1 MSLPYLVD
9 PNEVIVRGARGQ
21 QSIPRHS
28 KGQLKKRQ
36 RRGNGISG
44 ICKQPARRLEGQK
57 KSEALPGNVREAV
70 LPVPKEPRDSL
81 TVLPRIP
88 PSYAI

>member
-1 MSLPYLVD
+1 MES
-9 PNEVIVRGARGQ
+9 NEVIVRGARGQ

-28 KGQLKKRQ
+28 NGQLKKKQ

-44 ICKQPARRLEGQK
+44 IWKQPARRLEGPK
-57 KSEALPGNVREAV
+57 KSEALPGTLRDAA
-70 LPVPKEPRDSL
+70 LPVPKEPRGSL

-88 PSYAI
+88 PSCAI